1 MTEPRLKIVEQDG
14 LTRVHFPGDTS
25 LDANTVAGFSKE
37 LYALV
42 ESPERKCVL
51 VDLKEVRYM
60 SSPALGMLLT
70 VRNKAR
76 RANVRLSLT
85 NLNETLRRVFELTNL
100 DGMFE
105 VFDNAD
111 EAAAHLR
118 GQG

>member
-1 MTEPRLKIVEQDG
+1 MAEPCLKIVEEDG
-14 LTRVHFPGDTS
+14 VTRVQFPADTS

-42 ESPERKCVL
+42 ETPGKKCVL

-76 RANVRLSLT
+76 RSNVRLAVA

-100 DGMFE
+100 EGLFE
-105 VFDNAD
+105 MFDNEE

-118 GQG
+118 GAG